1 MRPRAPGGMRIGRR
15 GEGRR
20 GLHRVGRSNDGSE
33 RGFSRQNLQQM
44 GRFYLAWPTTKICQT
59 LSDKSAMPQI

>member
-1 MRPRAPGGMRIGRR
+1 MRIGRR

-20 GLHRVGRSNDGSE
+20 ELHRVGRSNDGSE

-44 GRFYLAWPTTKICQT
+44 RRFYLAWPTTKICQT